1 MYLNAADF
9 NEILKCT
16 LDSYAGLHSEFW
28 YFSKFVILLL
38 FYFS

>member
-16 LDSYAGLHSEFW
+16 LDSYAGLHSEF
-28 YFSKFVILLL
+28 FSKFVILLL